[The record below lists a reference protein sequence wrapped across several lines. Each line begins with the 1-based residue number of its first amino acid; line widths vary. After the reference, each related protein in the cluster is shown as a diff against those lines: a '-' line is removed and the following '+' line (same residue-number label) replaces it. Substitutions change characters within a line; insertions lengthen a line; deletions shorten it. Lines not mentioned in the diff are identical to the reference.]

1 MHYVGTLAT
10 DGARRTRSRRM
21 TASAFR
27 GRRDPQGPDGVPD
40 LPEPIPDEL
49 KATLIETFWRGLSWK
64 DMTWLGRPIAAAPTD
79 LFVYQELVTSVR
91 PDWIIETGTAGGGRA
106 LFLASVCELLGH
118 GRVVSI
124 SEHRTP
130 RPEHPRI
137 EYIEASP
144 CEERTGE
151 RLRELTGDDPRA
163 LVILGSASA
172 APRIVQEF
180 QALAP
185 LVPVGSYVVVENT
198 IVNGHP
204 VWPGYGPGPTEAV
217 RRILALDGDF
227 VQDTSWEKHG
237 LTFHPGGFLRR
248 IV

>member
-1 MHYVGTLAT
+1 
-10 DGARRTRSRRM
+10 M

-27 GRRDPQGPDGVPD
+27 TRRTSHGPDGLPD
-40 LPEPIPDEL
+40 VPEPIPDEL
-49 KATLIETFWRGLSWK
+49 KSTLIETFWRGLSWK

-79 LFVYQELVTSVR
+79 LFVYQELVTTVR
-91 PDWIIETGTAGGGRA
+91 PDWIIETGTSGGGRA
-106 LFLASVCELLGH
+106 LFLASVCELLDH
-118 GRVVSI
+118 GRVISI
-124 SEHRTP
+124 SEDTRA

-137 EYIEASP
+137 TYLEAAP
-144 CEERTGE
+144 YDERVRG
-151 RLRELTGDDPRA
+151 RVRELTGDDPRT
-163 LVILGSASA
+163 LVILGSPSA

-227 VQDTSWEKHG
+227 VQDTAWEKHG

-248 IV
+248 IH